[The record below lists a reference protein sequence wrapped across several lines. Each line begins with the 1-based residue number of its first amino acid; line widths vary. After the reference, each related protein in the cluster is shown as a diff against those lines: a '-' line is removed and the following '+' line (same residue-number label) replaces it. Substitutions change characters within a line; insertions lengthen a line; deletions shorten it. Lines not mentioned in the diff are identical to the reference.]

1 MRGERGRRGRGK
13 GRRGKRRRVRQF
25 LQPCLLLLLRE
36 GEAHGYAL
44 LGEIER
50 FGLDAERLDPSL
62 LYRMLRD
69 MEEVGW
75 VRSRQDEDSQ
85 GPPRRVYALTAEGET
100 QLEIWVDDLKRVRGE
115 IDRLLTVYEQV
126 RTGENTGE

>member
-1 MRGERGRRGRGK
+1 
-13 GRRGKRRRVRQF
+13 
-25 LQPCLLLLLRE
+25 LLLRE

-62 LYRMLRD
+62 LYRMLREMD
-69 MEEVGW
+69 EVGW

-85 GPPRRVYALTAEGET
+85 GPPRRVYALTGEGEA
-100 QLEIWVDDLKRVRGE
+100 QLEIWVQDLRRVREE
-115 IDRLLTVYEQV
+115 IDRLLVAYE
-126 RTGENTGE
+126 GEPPEEDAGV